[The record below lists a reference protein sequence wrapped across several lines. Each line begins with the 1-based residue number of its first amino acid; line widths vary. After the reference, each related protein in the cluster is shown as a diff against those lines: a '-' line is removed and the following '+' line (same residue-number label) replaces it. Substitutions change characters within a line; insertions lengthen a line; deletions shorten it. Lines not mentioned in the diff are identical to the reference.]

1 VKNGLFDSNTL
12 MRLCDILDK
21 SGGWQHLAELLDYKF
36 LVTTI
41 RDTASPSKLLFNYA
55 DVSVHVRCDNT
66 PARDIPYL
74 FRHRKQLV
82 RTRTVYFVMS

>member
-36 LVTTI
+36 LVTSI

-55 DVSVHVRCDNT
+55 DVSVHGS
-66 PARDIPYL
+66 Y
-74 FRHRKQLV
+74 
-82 RTRTVYFVMS
+82 M

>member
-1 VKNGLFDSNTL
+1 MKNGLFDSETL

-41 RDTASPSKLLFNYA
+41 RSTASPSKLLFNYA
-55 DVSVHVRCDNT
+55 DVSVCVVVRYHNT
-66 PARDIPYL
+66 PVGDISCN
-74 FRHRKQLV
+74 FQ
-82 RTRTVYFVMS
+82 T